1 MQVQHFEISGQTG
14 LIGVFGHPVAH
25 SLSPHMHNAA
35 FKAQSVDMVYLAFD
49 VLPERLASAV
59 EGVRSLGMRGVN
71 VTVPHKEKV
80 IEFLDMIDPLAT
92 RIGAVNT
99 VVNDQDRL
107 CGYNTDVAGF
117 LSALRSL
124 LPGGSQ
130 GLRCLVAGA
139 GGAARAVVAALSEEG
154 AGEIWVHNRTF
165 DRAEALCEAASG
177 WGRSVCE
184 AVADEDLTARVRA
197 ADLLVNATSVGLATS
212 VKESALPVD
221 IIDSHQVVMDVV
233 YYGPRP
239 TALLAAARA
248 KGAAVLDGR
257 EMLVMQAASSYLLW
271 TGLQPPIEIM
281 RKSLDL
287 LER

>member
-1 MQVQHFEISGQTG
+1 MQAQHFEITGQTG
-14 LIGVFGHPVAH
+14 LIGVFGHPVGH
-25 SLSPHMHNAA
+25 SLSPQMHNAA
-35 FKAQSVDMVYLAFD
+35 FKSQSVDMVYLAFD

-59 EGVRSLGMRGVN
+59 EGLRSLGMRGVN

-80 IEFLDMIDPLAT
+80 IELLDMIDPLAA

-139 GGAARAVVAALSEEG
+139 GGAARAIVAALSEEG
-154 AGEIWVHNRTF
+154 AAEIRVHNRTF
-165 DRAEALCEAASG
+165 ERAEALCEAASG

-212 VKESALPVD
+212 VKESAIPVD

-233 YYGPRP
+233 YGPRP
-239 TALLAAARA
+239 TALLAAAKA
-248 KGAAVLDGR
+248 KGAAVLDGK

-271 TGLQPPIEIM
+271 TGLKPPIEIM